1 MMLAPEHVPHSR
13 AVHFPFQKEPRHHLK
28 RNSAA
33 DNRRLSLLGIGV
45 ADAGNAGGTEHNP
58 PAVLTGYGSA
68 EHAERECRRDDEVAP
83 GPSLFKI
90 LDVCGFRSMVVVT
103 PWGDNAERCEPM
115 NVRLA
120 TEQGVERPSA

>member
-45 ADAGNAGGTEHNP
+45 ADAGNARGTEHNP
-58 PAVLTGYGSA
+58 PAVLAGDGCGERA
-68 EHAERECRRDDEVAP
+68 ESERRMVWRRP
-83 GPSLFKI
+83 CPQS
-90 LDVCGFRSMVVVT
+90 RY
-103 PWGDNAERCEPM
+103 R
-115 NVRLA
+115 VR
-120 TEQGVERPSA
+120 